1 MRYVITNAKLLNG
14 HRDMHVEEGKYI
26 YVSDGKIEKITKSLQ
41 GGYDIVDLEGKYILP
56 GLINMH
62 VHLAGNGAYSGKQK
76 DNKKTVDFLFS
87 NPVTRAIAYQ
97 MVCNFAKLELYG
109 GVTTIRT
116 VGGLKDL
123 DTRLRNE
130 IKAGKKTGPM
140 ILAANEGITVEGGHM
155 AGSVA
160 RVARNNEEAKRFVEA
175 SYAQGVDLVKL
186 MITGGVLDAKE
197 KGVPGEMKMP
207 EDMIQ
212 AICKK
217 AHQLGLLTSAHVEST
232 EGVKAAL
239 RNGVDSIEHGAKP
252 DQEMM
257 ELFKEKKAFLI
268 TTLSPALS
276 PALPFALFD
285 PSVSKVDDTQLF
297 NGKMVFDGIVECSK
311 AALENHIPVGLGND
325 VGCPWITQYDFYR
338 ELVYFHKYVGV
349 TNGFAIY
356 TATLQNAIL
365 AGISDITGSIDA
377 GKQADM
383 IVVKENPLDDLNA
396 LKNIELVFTKGKMVH
411 PKIKRDKEIEQRLD
425 VFCK

>member
-1 MRYVITNAKLLNG
+1 MKYVIINAKLLNG

-26 YVSDGKIEKITKSLQ
+26 YVSEGKIEKITKSLED
-41 GGYDIVDLEGKYILP
+41 GYDIVDLEGKYILP

-62 VHLAGNGAYSGKQK
+62 VHLAGNGAHSGKQK

-87 NPVTRAIAYQ
+87 NPVTKAIAYQ

-130 IKAGKKTGPM
+130 IKAGKKTGPT

-160 RVARNNEEAKRFVEA
+160 RVAKNNEEAKRFVEA
-175 SYAQGVDLVKL
+175 SYAQGVDLLKL
-186 MITGGVLDAKE
+186 MVTGGVLDAKE

-212 AICKK
+212 TICKK

-252 DQEMM
+252 DQEMID
-257 ELFKEKKAFLI
+257 LFKEKKAFLI
-268 TTLSPALS
+268 TTLS

-349 TNGFAIY
+349 TNGFALY

-365 AGISDITGSIDA
+365 AGISDVTGSIDA

-396 LKNIELVFTKGKMVH
+396 LKNIDIVFTKGKMVR
-411 PKIKRDKEIEQRLD
+411 PKIKRDKEIEKRLD
-425 VFCK
+425 AFCK

>member
-26 YVSDGKIEKITKSLQ
+26 YVSNGKIEKISKSLQ

-62 VHLAGNGAYSGKQK
+62 VHLAGNGAHSGKQK

-130 IKAGKKTGPM
+130 IKSGKKTGPM

-155 AGSVA
+155 VGSVA

-212 AICKK
+212 TICKK

-268 TTLSPALS
+268 TRLS

-425 VFCK
+425 AFCK

>member
-1 MRYVITNAKLLNG
+1 MKYVIINAKLLNG

-26 YVSDGKIEKITKSLQ
+26 YVSEGKIEKITKSLED
-41 GGYDIVDLEGKYILP
+41 GYDIVDLEGKYILP

-62 VHLAGNGAYSGKQK
+62 VHLAGNGAHSGKQK

-87 NPVTRAIAYQ
+87 NPVTKAIAYQ

-130 IKAGKKTGPM
+130 IKAGKKTGPT

-160 RVARNNEEAKRFVEA
+160 RVAKNNEEAKHFVEA

-186 MITGGVLDAKE
+186 MVTGGVLDAKE

-212 AICKK
+212 TICKK

-252 DQEMM
+252 DQEMID
-257 ELFKEKKAFLI
+257 LFKEKKAFLI
-268 TTLSPALS
+268 TTLS

-349 TNGFAIY
+349 TNGFALY

-365 AGISDITGSIDA
+365 AGISDVTGSIDA

-396 LKNIELVFTKGKMVH
+396 LKNIDIVFKKGKMVH
-411 PKIKRDKEIEQRLD
+411 PKIKRDKEIEKRLD
-425 VFCK
+425 AFCK

>member
-1 MRYVITNAKLLNG
+1 MKYVIINAKLLNG

-26 YVSDGKIEKITKSLQ
+26 YVSEGKIEKITKSLED
-41 GGYDIVDLEGKYILP
+41 GYDIVDLEGKYILP

-62 VHLAGNGAYSGKQK
+62 VHLAGNGAHSGKQK

-97 MVCNFAKLELYG
+97 MVCNFAKLELDG

-130 IKAGKKTGPM
+130 IKAGKKTGPT

-186 MITGGVLDAKE
+186 MVTGGVLDAKE

-212 AICKK
+212 TICKK

-252 DQEMM
+252 DQEMID
-257 ELFKEKKAFLI
+257 LFHEKKAFLI
-268 TTLSPALS
+268 TTLS

-349 TNGFAIY
+349 TNGFALY

-365 AGISDITGSIDA
+365 AGISDVTGSIDA

-396 LKNIELVFTKGKMVH
+396 LKNIDIVFTKGKMVR
-411 PKIKRDKEIEQRLD
+411 PKIKRDKEIEKRLD
-425 VFCK
+425 AFCK

>member
-1 MRYVITNAKLLNG
+1 MKYVIINAKLLNG

-26 YVSDGKIEKITKSLQ
+26 YVSEGKIEKITKSLED
-41 GGYDIVDLEGKYILP
+41 GYDIVDLEGKYILP

-62 VHLAGNGAYSGKQK
+62 VHLAGNGAHSGKQK

-87 NPVTRAIAYQ
+87 NPVTKAIAYQ

-130 IKAGKKTGPM
+130 IKAGKKTGPT

-160 RVARNNEEAKRFVEA
+160 RVARNNEEAKHFVEA

-186 MITGGVLDAKE
+186 MVTGGVLDAKE

-212 AICKK
+212 TICKK

-252 DQEMM
+252 DQEMID
-257 ELFKEKKAFLI
+257 LFKEKKAFLI
-268 TTLSPALS
+268 TTLS

-349 TNGFAIY
+349 TNGFVLY

-365 AGISDITGSIDA
+365 AGISDVTGSIDA

-396 LKNIELVFTKGKMVH
+396 LKNIDIVFTKGKMVH
-411 PKIKRDKEIEQRLD
+411 PKIKRDKEIEKRLD
-425 VFCK
+425 AFCKS

>member
-1 MRYVITNAKLLNG
+1 
-14 HRDMHVEEGKYI
+14 
-26 YVSDGKIEKITKSLQ
+26 
-41 GGYDIVDLEGKYILP
+41 
-56 GLINMH
+56 MH
-62 VHLAGNGAYSGKQK
+62 VHLAGNGAHSGKQK

-87 NPVTRAIAYQ
+87 NPVTKAIAYQ
-97 MVCNFAKLELYG
+97 IVCNFAKLELYG

-130 IKAGKKTGPM
+130 IKAGKKTGPT

-160 RVARNNEEAKRFVEA
+160 RVARNNE
-175 SYAQGVDLVKL
+175 
-186 MITGGVLDAKE
+186 DAKE

-212 AICKK
+212 TICKK

-252 DQEMM
+252 DQEMID
-257 ELFKEKKAFLI
+257 LFKEKKAFLI
-268 TTLSPALS
+268 TTLS

-349 TNGFAIY
+349 TNGFALY

-365 AGISDITGSIDA
+365 AGISDVTGSIDA
-377 GKQADM
+377 GQQADM

-396 LKNIELVFTKGKMVH
+396 LKNIDIVFTKGKMVR
-411 PKIKRDKEIEQRLD
+411 PKIKRDKEIEKRLD
-425 VFCK
+425 AFCK

>member
-1 MRYVITNAKLLNG
+1 MKYVITNAKLLNG

-26 YVSDGKIEKITKSLQ
+26 YVSERKIEKITKSLED
-41 GGYDIVDLEGKYILP
+41 GYDIVDLEGKYILP

-62 VHLAGNGAYSGKQK
+62 VHLAGNGAHSGKQK

-130 IKAGKKTGPM
+130 IKAGKKTGPT

-160 RVARNNEEAKRFVEA
+160 RVAKNNEEAKRFVEA

-186 MITGGVLDAKE
+186 MVTGGVLDAKE

-212 AICKK
+212 TICKK

-252 DQEMM
+252 DQEMID
-257 ELFKEKKAFLI
+257 LFKEKKAFLI
-268 TTLSPALS
+268 TTLS

-349 TNGFAIY
+349 TNGFALY

-365 AGISDITGSIDA
+365 AGISDVTGSIDA

-396 LKNIELVFTKGKMVH
+396 LKNIDIVFTKGKIVH
-411 PKIKRDKEIEQRLD
+411 PKIKRDKEIEKRLD
-425 VFCK
+425 AFCK

>member
-1 MRYVITNAKLLNG
+1 MKYVITNAKLLNG

-26 YVSDGKIEKITKSLQ
+26 YVNEGKIEKITKSLED
-41 GGYDIVDLEGKYILP
+41 GYDIVDLEGKYILP

-62 VHLAGNGAYSGKQK
+62 VHLAGNGAHSGKQK

-87 NPVTRAIAYQ
+87 NPVTKAIAYQ

-130 IKAGKKTGPM
+130 IKAGKKTGPT

-186 MITGGVLDAKE
+186 MVTGGVLDAKE

-207 EDMIQ
+207 EDIIQ
-212 AICKK
+212 TICKK

-252 DQEMM
+252 DQEMID
-257 ELFKEKKAFLI
+257 LFKEKKAFLI
-268 TTLSPALS
+268 TTLS

-349 TNGFAIY
+349 TNEFALY

-365 AGISDITGSIDA
+365 AGISDVTGSIDA

-396 LKNIELVFTKGKMVH
+396 LKNIDIVFTKGKMVH
-411 PKIKRDKEIEQRLD
+411 PKIKRDKEIEKRLD
-425 VFCK
+425 AFCKS

>member
-1 MRYVITNAKLLNG
+1 MRYVIKNARLLNG

-62 VHLAGNGAYSGKQK
+62 VHLAGNGAHSGKQK

-87 NPVTRAIAYQ
+87 NSVTRAIAYQ

-130 IKAGKKTGPM
+130 IKAGKKTGRL

-212 AICKK
+212 TICKK

-268 TTLSPALS
+268 TTLS

-425 VFCK
+425 AFCK

>member
-62 VHLAGNGAYSGKQK
+62 VHLAGNGAHSGKQK

-130 IKAGKKTGPM
+130 IKAGKKIGPT

-212 AICKK
+212 TICKK

-268 TTLSPALS
+268 TTLS

-349 TNGFAIY
+349 TNEFAIY

-411 PKIKRDKEIEQRLD
+411 PRIKRDKEIEQRLD

>member
-1 MRYVITNAKLLNG
+1 MKYVIINAKLLNV

-26 YVSDGKIEKITKSLQ
+26 YVSEGKIEKITKSLED
-41 GGYDIVDLEGKYILP
+41 GYDIVDLEGKYILP

-62 VHLAGNGAYSGKQK
+62 VHLAGNGAHSGKQK
-76 DNKKTVDFLFS
+76 DNKKTVDFLFT

-130 IKAGKKTGPM
+130 IKAGKKTGPT

-160 RVARNNEEAKRFVEA
+160 RVAKNNEEAKRFVEA

-186 MITGGVLDAKE
+186 MVTGGVLDAKE

-212 AICKK
+212 TICKK

-252 DQEMM
+252 DQEMID
-257 ELFKEKKAFLI
+257 LFKEKKAFLI
-268 TTLSPALS
+268 TTLS

-349 TNGFAIY
+349 TNGFALY

-365 AGISDITGSIDA
+365 AGISDVTGSIDA

-396 LKNIELVFTKGKMVH
+396 LKNIDIVFTKGKMVH
-411 PKIKRDKEIEQRLD
+411 PKIKRDKEIEKRLD
-425 VFCK
+425 AFCK

>member
-26 YVSDGKIEKITKSLQ
+26 YVSDGKIEKIAKSLI
-41 GGYDIVDLEGKYILP
+41 GGYDIIDLEGKYILP

-62 VHLAGNGAYSGKQK
+62 VHLAGNGAHSGKQK

-87 NPVTRAIAYQ
+87 NSVTRAIAYQ

-130 IKAGKKTGPM
+130 IKAGKKTGPL
-140 ILAANEGITVEGGHM
+140 ILATNEGITVEGGHM

-160 RVARNNEEAKRFVEA
+160 RVARNNEEAKRFVEV

-212 AICKK
+212 TICKK

-268 TTLSPALS
+268 TTLSPAL
-276 PALPFALFD
+276 PFALFD

-297 NGKMVFDGIVECSK
+297 NGKMVFDGIIECSK

-425 VFCK
+425 AFCK

>member
-1 MRYVITNAKLLNG
+1 MKYVIINAKLLNG

-26 YVSDGKIEKITKSLQ
+26 YVSAGKIEKITKSLED
-41 GGYDIVDLEGKYILP
+41 GYDIVDLEGKYILP

-62 VHLAGNGAYSGKQK
+62 VHLAGNGAHSGKQK
-76 DNKKTVDFLFS
+76 DNKKIVDFLFS
-87 NPVTRAIAYQ
+87 NPVTKAIAYQ

-130 IKAGKKTGPM
+130 IKAGKKTGPT
-140 ILAANEGITVEGGHM
+140 ILATNEGITVEGGHM

-160 RVARNNEEAKRFVEA
+160 RVARNNEEAKHFVEA

-186 MITGGVLDAKE
+186 MVTGGVLDAKE

-212 AICKK
+212 TICKK

-252 DQEMM
+252 DQEMID
-257 ELFKEKKAFLI
+257 LFKEKKAFLI
-268 TTLSPALS
+268 TTLS

-349 TNGFAIY
+349 TNGFALY

-365 AGISDITGSIDA
+365 AGISDVTGSIDA

-396 LKNIELVFTKGKMVH
+396 LKNIDIVFTKGKMVH
-411 PKIKRDKEIEQRLD
+411 PKIKRDKEIEKRLD
-425 VFCK
+425 AFCKS

>member
-1 MRYVITNAKLLNG
+1 MKYVIINAKLLNG

-26 YVSDGKIEKITKSLQ
+26 YVNEGKIEKITKSLED
-41 GGYDIVDLEGKYILP
+41 GYDIVDLEGKYILP

-62 VHLAGNGAYSGKQK
+62 VHLAGNGAHSGKQK

-87 NPVTRAIAYQ
+87 NPVTKAIAYQ

-130 IKAGKKTGPM
+130 IKAGKKTGPT

-160 RVARNNEEAKRFVEA
+160 RVARNNEEAKHFVEA

-186 MITGGVLDAKE
+186 MVTGGVLDAKE

-212 AICKK
+212 TICKK

-232 EGVKAAL
+232 EGVKVAL

-252 DQEMM
+252 DQEMID
-257 ELFKEKKAFLI
+257 LFKEKKAFLI
-268 TTLSPALS
+268 TTLS

-349 TNGFAIY
+349 TNGFALY

-365 AGISDITGSIDA
+365 AGISDVTGSIDA

-396 LKNIELVFTKGKMVH
+396 LKNIDIVFTKGKMVH
-411 PKIKRDKEIEQRLD
+411 PKIKRDKEIEKRLD
-425 VFCK
+425 AFCKS

>member
-1 MRYVITNAKLLNG
+1 MKYVITNAKLLNG

-26 YVSDGKIEKITKSLQ
+26 YVNEGKIEKITKSLED
-41 GGYDIVDLEGKYILP
+41 GYDIVDLEGKYILP

-62 VHLAGNGAYSGKQK
+62 VHLAGNGAHSGKQK

-87 NPVTRAIAYQ
+87 NPVTKAIAYQ

-130 IKAGKKTGPM
+130 IKAGKKTGPT

-160 RVARNNEEAKRFVEA
+160 RVAKNNEEAKHFVEA
-175 SYAQGVDLVKL
+175 SYVQGVDLVKL
-186 MITGGVLDAKE
+186 MVTGGVLDAKE

-212 AICKK
+212 TICKK

-252 DQEMM
+252 DQEMID
-257 ELFKEKKAFLI
+257 LFKEKKAFLI
-268 TTLSPALS
+268 TTLS

-349 TNGFAIY
+349 TNGFALY

-365 AGISDITGSIDA
+365 AGISDVTGSIDA

-396 LKNIELVFTKGKMVH
+396 LKNIDIVFTKGKMVH
-411 PKIKRDKEIEQRLD
+411 PKIKRDKEIEKRLD
-425 VFCK
+425 AFCKS

>member
-62 VHLAGNGAYSGKQK
+62 VHLAGNGAHSGKQK

-130 IKAGKKTGPM
+130 IKAGKKTGPT

-186 MITGGVLDAKE
+186 MVTGGVLDAKE

-252 DQEMM
+252 DQEMID
-257 ELFKEKKAFLI
+257 LFKEKKAFLI
-268 TTLSPALS
+268 TTLS

-297 NGKMVFDGIVECSK
+297 NGKMVFNGIVECSK

-411 PKIKRDKEIEQRLD
+411 PKIKRDREIEQRLD
-425 VFCK
+425 EFCK

>member
-62 VHLAGNGAYSGKQK
+62 VHLAGNGAHSGKQK

-87 NPVTRAIAYQ
+87 NPVTRTIAYQ

-175 SYAQGVDLVKL
+175 SYSPNGTLVKL

-197 KGVPGEMKMP
+197 KGVPGELKMP
-207 EDMIQ
+207 PEMVKAVCDR
-212 AICKK
+212 
-217 AHQLGLLTSAHVEST
+217 AHQLGYKVAAHVESS
-232 EGVKAAL
+232 EGVRVAL
-239 RNGVDSIEHGAKP
+239 ENGVNSIEHGAKL
-252 DQEMM
+252 DDEMIA
-257 ELFKEKKAFLI
+257 LFKEKKAFLC
-268 TTLSPALS
+268 TTIS

-285 PSVSKVDDTQLF
+285 PSISNVSEIEKYNGELVF
-297 NGKMVFDGIVECSK
+297 NGIIDCAKQ
-311 AALENHIPVGLGND
+311 ALENDIPVVLGND
-325 VGCPWITQYDFYR
+325 VGCPWVSQYDFWR
-338 ELVYFHKYVGV
+338 ELYYFHKYIGV
-349 TNGFAIY
+349 PNRFALY
-356 TATLQNAIL
+356 TATSL
-365 AGISDITGSIDA
+365 ASKYAGLENITGSIDV
-377 GKQADM
+377 GKDADM
-383 IVVKENPLDDLNA
+383 IVVSENPLDDLKA
-396 LKNIELVFTKGKMVH
+396 LRYVEKVFTRGKLIDH
-411 PKIKRDKEIEQRLD
+411 PKVKINKTVETELDKYL
-425 VFCK
+425 

>member
-1 MRYVITNAKLLNG
+1 MKYVIINAKLLNG

-26 YVSDGKIEKITKSLQ
+26 YVSEGKIEKITKSLED
-41 GGYDIVDLEGKYILP
+41 GYDIVDLEGKYILP

-62 VHLAGNGAYSGKQK
+62 VHLAGNGAHSGKQK

-87 NPVTRAIAYQ
+87 NPVTKAIAYQ

-130 IKAGKKTGPM
+130 IKAGKKTGPT

-160 RVARNNEEAKRFVEA
+160 RVAKNNEEAKHFVEA

-186 MITGGVLDAKE
+186 MVTGGVLDAKE

-212 AICKK
+212 TICKK

-252 DQEMM
+252 DQEMID
-257 ELFKEKKAFLI
+257 LFKEKKAFLI
-268 TTLSPALS
+268 TTLS

-349 TNGFAIY
+349 TNGFALY

-365 AGISDITGSIDA
+365 AGISDVTGSIDA

-396 LKNIELVFTKGKMVH
+396 LKNIDIVFTKGKMVH
-411 PKIKRDKEIEQRLD
+411 PKIKRDKEIEKRLD
-425 VFCK
+425 AFCKS

>member
-1 MRYVITNAKLLNG
+1 MKYVIINAKLLNG

-26 YVSDGKIEKITKSLQ
+26 YVSEGKIEKITKSLED
-41 GGYDIVDLEGKYILP
+41 GYDIVDLEGKYILP

-62 VHLAGNGAYSGKQK
+62 VHLAGNGAHAGKQK

-87 NPVTRAIAYQ
+87 NPVTKAIAYQ

-130 IKAGKKTGPM
+130 IKAGKKTGPT

-186 MITGGVLDAKE
+186 MVTGGVLDAKE

-212 AICKK
+212 TICKK

-252 DQEMM
+252 DQEMID
-257 ELFKEKKAFLI
+257 LFKEKKAFLI
-268 TTLSPALS
+268 TTLS

-349 TNGFAIY
+349 TNGFALY

-365 AGISDITGSIDA
+365 AGISDVTGSIDA

-396 LKNIELVFTKGKMVH
+396 LKNIDIVFTKGKMVH
-411 PKIKRDKEIEQRLD
+411 PKIKRDKEIEKRLD
-425 VFCK
+425 AFCK

>member
-41 GGYDIVDLEGKYILP
+41 GGYDIIDLEGKYILP

-62 VHLAGNGAYSGKQK
+62 VHLAGNGAHSGKQK

-87 NPVTRAIAYQ
+87 NPVTRTIAYQ

-175 SYAQGVDLVKL
+175 SYAQGVDLVKR

-257 ELFKEKKAFLI
+257 ELFKGKKAFLI
-268 TTLSPALS
+268 TTLS